1 MHSRLRSASSIP
13 AVLFLLHAPGL
24 AAQAPGPAVLQ
35 RVDSIAS
42 AEFAHDSVASLTI
55 GVVTRQG
62 LVWTKSYGFADMSTK
77 RLANRESVYRIG
89 SITKMF
95 TAVMLQQ
102 LVAAGK
108 IRLTDPAERY
118 YPEIREIR
126 GYAKLAAPITV
137 EQLATMT
144 AGIAREPEQEG
155 PFWTGPVTSW
165 D

>member
-1 MHSRLRSASSIP
+1 MHTRLRSACGIP

-89 SITKMF
+89 
-95 TAVMLQQ
+95 L
-102 LVAAGK
+102 
-108 IRLTDPAERY
+108 P
-118 YPEIREIR
+118 
-126 GYAKLAAPITV
+126 
-137 EQLATMT
+137 
-144 AGIAREPEQEG
+144 
-155 PFWTGPVTSW
+155 
-165 D
+165 